1 MKSTVLHSIL
11 VQYEVKMLLQLD
23 FLLHYLTT
31 CVLTSRML
39 VHWSQ
44 GQNRDLLTNSERLNS
59 DQAILF
65 RECYCC
71 SFVRKTMVGSSRHY
85 HMKNHLWMI
94 FVVLPGLVIIFFQ
107 YFIEFICCCDF
118 ACLVA
123 VLMLF
128 CTP

>member
-1 MKSTVLHSIL
+1 MLLHSIL
-11 VQYEVKMLLQLD
+11 FQYEVKMLLQSD

-44 GQNRDLLTNSERLNS
+44 GQNRDFLTHSERLNS
-59 DQAILF
+59 NQAVLF
-65 RECYCC
+65 WECYCC
-71 SFVRKTMVGSSRHY
+71 RFVQKTMVGSSRHY
-85 HMKNHLWMI
+85 HMKNILWMI
-94 FVVLPGLVIIFFQ
+94 FVVLHGLVIIFFQ
-107 YFIEFICCCDF
+107 YFIEFICYCDF